1 MDLII
6 LPFFQTSFLKSYS
19 GRTSGM
25 GIGEQSADLY
35 SAVIHYEK
43 RGGSSSNKRYF
54 NRRYAIS
61 YRQPFSERNTAWK
74 ERKTFAKLRM
84 NGQTYQC

>member
-43 RGGSSSNKRYF
+43 GEVPPLIKGILTEDMQSHTDNHSPNET
-54 NRRYAIS
+54 
-61 YRQPFSERNTAWK
+61 QPGRNERP
-74 ERKTFAKLRM
+74 L
-84 NGQTYQC
+84 QS